1 MNQPLIKIL
10 LLFRLARLHF
20 LFPGFLLFLMG
31 YLLAIFSGIN
41 SDLFKF
47 LFGYLI
53 FSLAHLSISFSNDYF
68 DRISDINSEKT
79 SFTGG
84 SKVLVENPKLAGL
97 AFKIA
102 ILLLVGSAT
111 GIVVFAL
118 FYGYSVWFV
127 IYGIMGGL
135 IGYFYTAPPLK
146 FSYRGLGELVS
157 IFSIGFV
164 IPGMGSLVAY
174 GSLIQS
180 LALFVFPLSCYGL
193 FFILT
198 VEMPDLESDKIAK
211 KNNMIVKWGGKTGHI
226 LISIS
231 TALATLSILVL
242 EISGLIEIYLPMG
255 LFTIISLIPFFAA
268 LRGLIKNNDER
279 KSLDQ
284 QVKLNMI
291 SIISFILVIDV
302 IMASKI
308 LF

>member
-180 LALFVFPLSCYGL
+180 LTLFVFPLSCYGL

-211 KNNMIVKWGGKTGHI
+211 KTNMIVKWGRKTGHI